1 LGQEGRLGKCLGR
14 ERSMN
19 QRLLSVLAFAFVVSA
34 GASLLLYRLLSSHV
48 SSQAPPAAS
57 KLIVASRVL
66 EPGTLVRDGDLR
78 LGDRTGPAPEG
89 ALLKREEIVGRG
101 VISTIFADEPFIA
114 SRLAPKGGGAGL
126 AALIPNGMRAV
137 AVRVNEIVGVA
148 GFVVPGM
155 RVDVLVS
162 GNPPGNTTS
171 GSVTKTL
178 LQAVQVLS
186 AGQNFQRDTEGKP
199 VSVQVVNLLV
209 TPEQAEMLSLASS
222 QTTIQLVLRN
232 PLDMQIANTPGTA
245 VAQLFRSD
253 MAFPKDSKPGQP
265 IMARPTPRPVH
276 QVPLPA
282 PRPQVVEVIMGTKRV
297 ETQFAPAVEV
307 QP

>member
-1 LGQEGRLGKCLGR
+1 
-14 ERSMN
+14 MN
-19 QRLLSVLAFAFVVSA
+19 QRLLSVLAFAFIVSA
-34 GASLLLYRLLSSHV
+34 GASLLLYRLLASHV
-48 SSQAPPAAS
+48 TSQAPPTAS
-57 KLIVASRVL
+57 KLILASRVL
-66 EPGTLVRDGDLR
+66 EPGALVREGDLH

-89 ALLKREEIVGRG
+89 ALLKKEEIVGRG
-101 VISTIFADEPFIA
+101 VISTIFANEPFIE

-137 AVRVNEIVGVA
+137 AIRVNEIVGVA

-162 GNPPGNTTS
+162 GNPPGNTAG

-178 LQAVQVLS
+178 LQYVEVLS
-186 AGQNFQRDTEGKP
+186 AGQNFQKDTEGKP

-232 PLDMQIANTPGTA
+232 PLDTQIAKTPGTA
-245 VAQLFRSD
+245 VVQLFRSD
-253 MAFPKDSKPGQP
+253 MAFPRDEKLGQP
-265 IMARPTPRPVH
+265 AMARPTPRPIRA
-276 QVPLPA
+276 VPLPSK
-282 PRPQVVEVIMGTKRV
+282 PRVVEVILGIKRA
-297 ETQFAPAVEV
+297 ETQFTPAVEV
-307 QP
+307 KP